1 MNQALTIAGA
11 ELRLMLRSRLALVG
25 IATLL
30 LLSAIAAVT
39 SATQMA
45 AAAKMRA
52 EAQAATDAQF
62 KAQPDRHPHRMVH
75 YGTYALRPVGP
86 LAAFDPGVDAF
97 TGTLLFLHSPTA
109 IVPWFLRIMAFL
121 VPRSATRR
129 SRSSRSTAT
138 PS

>member
-39 SATQMA
+39 SATQMS

-97 TGTLLFLHSPTA
+97 TGTLLFLEGHRQNYLTWISGRGA
-109 IVPWFLRIMAFL
+109 IRDAKPLHVCPNL
-121 VPRSATRR
+121 
-129 SRSSRSTAT
+129 
-138 PS
+138 